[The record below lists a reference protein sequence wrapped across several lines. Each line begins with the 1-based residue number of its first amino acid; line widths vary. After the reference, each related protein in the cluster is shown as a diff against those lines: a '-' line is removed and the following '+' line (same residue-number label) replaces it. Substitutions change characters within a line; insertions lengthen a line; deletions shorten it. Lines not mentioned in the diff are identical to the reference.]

1 MFKVEAEPRLVLVP
15 FGSVCQYHVSPV
27 GELFLVMEPVPQ
39 PVTYV
44 KVVEGALTDRQVT
57 VTNGNV

>member
-39 PVTYV
+39 PVTY
-44 KVVEGALTDRQVT
+44 EGALTDRQVT